1 MSSTTQIH
9 RSKKYTACLI
19 TFIVGLVFA
28 CVAFAEIYKWV
39 DENGRVHFSDVAP
52 EDQPYKDIEKEIKSK
67 LNIFQNYIKD
77 DQDRLQSTYINNLL
91 SGVPDQTDLY
101 LLTFAGD
108 GRQKVFMRESLYV
121 QSLFEEK
128 YATKGRSLAL
138 INHASATSK
147 YLVAS
152 DENLQMVLNT
162 FGELMDEED
171 VLYLYLTSHGS
182 KDHKLEVN
190 FPPHAVRD
198 FGPHEINRML
208 DQANIKWRVIV
219 VSACYSG
226 GFIEPLKNQYT
237 MIATASDAIHTS
249 FGCSDSRDFTYYG
262 EAIFKRLMSNGT
274 GLVDALDKAREV
286 VHQMEIAQNIA
297 HHSNP
302 QFWNNEL
309 IKNKMGQFETEIM
322 HRQ

>member
-19 TFIVGLVFA
+19 AFIVGLVFA

-67 LNIFQNYIKD
+67 LNIFQDHIKD

-121 QSLFEEK
+121 QSFFEEK

-152 DENLQMVLNT
+152 
-162 FGELMDEED
+162 
-171 VLYLYLTSHGS
+171 YLY
-182 KDHKLEVN
+182 KY
-190 FPPHAVRD
+190 FAVYL
-198 FGPHEINRML
+198 G
-208 DQANIKWRVIV
+208 
-219 VSACYSG
+219 
-226 GFIEPLKNQYT
+226 
-237 MIATASDAIHTS
+237 
-249 FGCSDSRDFTYYG
+249 
-262 EAIFKRLMSNGT
+262 RL
-274 GLVDALDKAREV
+274 LYDPEKY
-286 VHQMEIAQNIA
+286 
-297 HHSNP
+297 
-302 QFWNNEL
+302 L
-309 IKNKMGQFETEIM
+309 I
-322 HRQ
+322 